1 NVYKVARI
9 TGPKH
14 NFLGLAL
21 SLAELASVT
30 IERLRV
36 DNGSAGSDTLDE
48 QKVLEAVQ
56 RGVTEAN
63 QKFGTNFRVAQLQ
76 YVPTDTP
83 DLSAYYMLAK
93 KIVEQ
98 AWTDASL
105 SITGVGSR

>member
-1 NVYKVARI
+1 MSLETRVLWLQYQARPG
-9 TGPKH
+9 TARPG
-14 NFLGLAL
+14 
-21 SLAELASVT
+21 T
-30 IERLRV
+30 V
-36 DNGSAGSDTLDE
+36 DNGSAGSDPLDE

-83 DLSAYYMLAK
+83 DLSAYCMLAK